1 MDDCVIVSFAK
12 PLAERNL
19 LPGWLLSDADR
30 STMPP
35 ANTEVEIF
43 GAVYHVRGNDDTE
56 YLQTLAGLVDRK
68 MREVAQHVKGDTTRI
83 AVLVA
88 LNLADELFRAQKE
101 QEGERV
107 EIREKVAELTEELSQ
122 ALSR

>member
-1 MDDCVIVSFAK
+1 
-12 PLAERNL
+12 
-19 LPGWLLSDADR
+19 
-30 STMPP
+30 MPP

-68 MREVAQHVKGDTTRI
+68 MREVAEHVKTSDKGRI
-83 AVLVA
+83 AILAA
-88 LNLADELFRAQKE
+88 LNLADELFQAQSR

-107 EIREKVAELTEELSQ
+107 EIREKVAALTQELSQ
-122 ALSR
+122 ALEG